1 MGMGFHGM
9 GMGGGRRS
17 SMATYLEEQRKR
29 GRQTDARTLRRVAQ
43 AFKPYTFQVMLVI
56 LVILL
61 TTGLGVINPLM
72 IQRVFDDAI
81 TKKNFNSLLIDVAIM
96 IVVPIVSGLIGVWQN
111 YLNNTI
117 GQNVMRDFRNRLYT
131 HLQSMSLRFF
141 TGTRTGEI
149 QSRLSNDVN
158 GVQGVVTNTAAGIVS
173 NIATVASTIIAML
186 VLSPLLT
193 LVSLALLPIF
203 VWITTKVGN
212 VRRIVSRETQQSMAS
227 LTAMMQ
233 ETLSVSGIL
242 LMKTFGRQKY
252 AQRLFER
259 ENQHLTDLEIRQQMI
274 GRWFFMFI
282 NIFFSVT
289 PAIVYLI
296 AGWQI
301 ISKNNPFLTFG
312 TIVAF
317 TTLQS
322 RLFFPIG
329 QLLSV
334 QVDIQGALALFDRI
348 FEYLDMPIDIQDAP
362 NAYALV
368 PAESQG
374 RITFRDVTFTYKRD
388 IPEVLL
394 GLVGN
399 KGKGD
404 KNGLV
409 GNASNGN
416 SNGNKNRQIEVKNS
430 PLLVDIARA
439 SEQQS
444 GPVGPAEEF
453 VPRPALKHISFDIQS
468 GQLAALVGPSGAGKT
483 TITYLVPRLY
493 EVDSGE
499 IEIDGYDVRDV
510 TQASL
515 SELIGMVTQETYL
528 FHASVRENLLYARED
543 ATEEEMIAAATA
555 AAIHDRIMEL
565 EDGYDTI
572 VGERGYKLSGG
583 EKQRIAI
590 ARVILKNPRIL
601 ILDEATSALD
611 THSERL
617 IQAALVPLMKG
628 RTTLAIAHRLSTI
641 LAADVILV
649 VNKGEIVER
658 GTHQEL
664 LELGGLYA
672 RLYNEQFS
680 QSLLEERMA
689 EGNRQI

>member
-43 AFKPYTFQVMLVI
+43 AFNPYTFQVMLVI

-348 FEYLDMPIDIQDAP
+348 FEYLDMTIDIQDAP

-388 IPEVLL
+388 VPEVLL

-399 KGKGD
+399 KGKGN

-680 QSLLEERMA
+680 QSSQEESMA
-689 EGNRQI
+689 

>member
-1 MGMGFHGM
+1 M
-9 GMGGGRRS
+9 
-17 SMATYLEEQRKR
+17 
-29 GRQTDARTLRRVAQ
+29 
-43 AFKPYTFQVMLVI
+43 
-56 LVILL
+56 
-61 TTGLGVINPLM
+61 
-72 IQRVFDDAI
+72 
-81 TKKNFNSLLIDVAIM
+81 
-96 IVVPIVSGLIGVWQN
+96 
-111 YLNNTI
+111 
-117 GQNVMRDFRNRLYT
+117 
-131 HLQSMSLRFF
+131 
-141 TGTRTGEI
+141 
-149 QSRLSNDVN
+149 
-158 GVQGVVTNTAAGIVS
+158 
-173 NIATVASTIIAML
+173 
-186 VLSPLLT
+186 
-193 LVSLALLPIF
+193 
-203 VWITTKVGN
+203 
-212 VRRIVSRETQQSMAS
+212 
-227 LTAMMQ
+227 
-233 ETLSVSGIL
+233 
-242 LMKTFGRQKY
+242 
-252 AQRLFER
+252 
-259 ENQHLTDLEIRQQMI
+259 
-274 GRWFFMFI
+274 
-282 NIFFSVT
+282 
-289 PAIVYLI
+289 
-296 AGWQI
+296 
-301 ISKNNPFLTFG
+301 TFG

-362 NAYALV
+362 NAYTLV

-388 IPEVLL
+388 VPEVLL

-399 KGKGD
+399 NGSNNSKGYKNSLVGKASNGHSNGKGD
-404 KNGLV
+404 KN
-409 GNASNGN
+409 S
-416 SNGNKNRQIEVKNS
+416 QIEVKNS
-430 PLLVDIARA
+430 SSLADTAKA
-439 SEQQS
+439 SEPQS
-444 GPVGPAEEF
+444 GPVGSVEEF
-453 VPRPALKHISFDIQS
+453 VPRPALKHVSFDILP

-499 IEIDGYDVRDV
+499 IEIDGRDVRDV

-543 ATEEEMIAAATA
+543 ATEDEMIAAAVA

-641 LAADVILV
+641 LA